1 MNGKELDL
9 SKIADM
15 IAKTAE
21 NARDKLENQSDK
33 MYSIGEDMMSSVG
46 DGALAGA
53 KNAATSIEAAGDI
66 ITQKYQKVLDEIK
79 RSGKKKG
86 DIASLFATITQIKR
100 SDLNSFN
107 ALKDELKD
115 IKATFT
121 DIGEVKGLDAV
132 LKQFGKT
139 ADKLRSIDFGFGS
152 AFVARGRATGTKN
165 LPHVDEVEKV
175 ETSLADAA
183 QQSRK
188 TAEIIQ
194 SDNIKQIQ
202 SFQELVNL
210 LTEYKR
216 LIGSIKEPRLP
227 QLYED
232 IETVKANLGIEGSLR
247 QQRDMAKEEIQV
259 RYKHYQNE
267 RKAYDNGGS
276 YVSNGQT
283 YDVSSYADLARS
295 EEYLKVLIALYIRC
309 GGAVDKLSKKVK
321 QFAEDNDIVGLLR
334 ETEEEYNNIIN
345 ETHKQNV
352 QTIDNIHK
360 IRESI
365 GYKEDGSSTS
375 LAIGKVLNSIHEG
388 ANIEEAADAL
398 SKILNITKEIT
409 TENEE
414 LITSEKKVADTAG
427 KVASDAE
434 KRLNA
439 SIKNQKEW
447 LEYLDSVLNDENFKS
462 SGKRDATQK
471 LKARTQSLIQQRANP
486 DQSKQYGIEMAEVAW
501 KKAYDEAK
509 RQGVADST
517 LTRYSTDA
525 GINYER
531 NLSALQKERELRAD
545 TLAKAEE
552 ELATVQ
558 RTTAAINAE
567 NAELSKQQKIV
578 NSSDDIKRF
587 QDEYAKAARNHAP
600 EDMGRRYGYLM
611 EAISGD
617 SPTMSA
623 VDALNELIAKEQE
636 WKAEQ
641 EAALE
646 AIRKRGEEVQAFC
659 AAATEYQE
667 TIFSSESV
675 KGEYAKALESIS
687 SGAMSA
693 TEGMETLKAAIE
705 KYNTEIVEA
714 VPSTQQQS
722 EAEQGGV
729 KAATE
734 AAEAHRE
741 AASAA
746 SQEAEALD
754 DLQNKQQEYSLTNKD
769 LSYLFDKSRANMI
782 FGDAS
787 DARGKKIKKYFTE
800 LANAGFNLN
809 DQKEVEAAEK
819 LYDYLEKQGRGK
831 QANDKPYEMVYDF
844 LKNITVRIPENM
856 EQTYEAEFPDQWK
869 QIKKRF
875 GGSSKF
881 KIRVGGN
888 GLGVDQLYSE
898 LQTVFPYIFRD
909 GMRAEPDLLR
919 EILDAA
925 EKGRMEAKLPKNS
938 VIPLQ
943 QDEWF
948 AINSIMTSLVS
959 EAQLLRREYDYLRSS
974 ADELSSASE
983 RTADSMERQSHA
995 SKSVAGNLM
1004 DAMSEEDSI
1013 STIGLGLSEE
1023 KARDTISGSKKP
1035 TARANVFNNITNN
1048 SELQTAFQSIIEDIE
1063 QQSMTLVRSDIMD
1076 SIDKNGTGTLKFVSD
1091 DMNSIL
1097 VQTWKMVEGQLTLAS
1112 EKYTS
1117 VFKEP
1122 ELFDVEDRK
1131 KVAKA
1136 QAQTLRTQFKGFAD
1150 DPNYSGIIS
1159 GVETAAGNITDAA
1172 SFKKFNVELTAARE
1186 ALKQLKAE
1194 MSSSKSLDP
1203 LAAAEKTI
1211 NKLPFTLE
1219 KIQVEYKS
1227 LKEFDTGDIFGA
1239 EGVNVE
1245 SLMDAVKTGMNGFN
1259 DSTRSISDRLTSFKD
1274 ILKAFDQ
1281 LSVLMST
1288 LRAKA
1293 KESSSSFAPI
1303 LNTYKELLKLQ
1314 EEQKKAEV
1322 SGATDEK
1329 KNLISDSI
1337 VAKAEKLKQ
1346 LGVDINDI
1354 DKNTNL
1360 TTEQRNKL
1368 LKAQEESLARIKKI
1382 EVDAANSQA
1391 QKEKRQSLNYGKGAF
1406 NSETRKKDNLSA
1418 IYSSIEDNY
1427 GASAGLTDA
1436 MNAYLEKYKQFETA
1450 RQKIADPTTDVTKAD
1465 RDAFNKAKIEVE
1477 SARKALEIYTTSYS
1491 KLEQAQND
1499 GTLLGMDDTVDPSK
1513 LQNST
1518 AALKAYGAEIS
1529 NGKLNIT
1536 GFNSTATEMY
1546 GTIDRGKGVID
1557 QVTVALDSSTGTLYA
1572 YKTATK
1578 EVGTAWEQF
1587 KGIVSRKSKE
1597 IAGFLVGG
1605 SSIYAA
1611 INQIKKGITYVKEI
1625 DTALTEL
1632 KKVTDETDATYK
1644 KFLTTASQTAGQI
1657 GSTVKDFTNATA
1669 DFARLGYNIEQ
1680 ASDLAKAASVYANV
1694 GDEISDISEA
1704 SDSII
1709 STMHG
1714 FGIEAGNAMTIVDK
1728 FNEVGNNFAI
1738 SSSGIGQALL
1748 RSASAMSEAG
1758 NTIDESIGLITAA
1771 NSVVQNP
1778 ESVGT
1783 AMKTLALRIRGA
1795 KVELEDAGEDVDG
1808 MANSVSELQ
1817 KKLLALTGGKVN
1829 IMLDGNTFKNT
1840 TEILRE
1846 MSTVWDDMTD
1856 VNRASALELLGGKR
1870 QANVLAA
1877 VIKNFDMVEEA
1888 IKTSSDAAGSAERE
1902 NEKYL
1907 NSIQGKVD
1915 QFNNAAQTMWMNF
1928 INSDAIKFVVDLGTN
1943 LVKIA
1948 DDLGLVGTA
1957 LAALGIKTVLPK
1969 IFSGFKDSI
1978 GAAKTAFNT
1987 ARGMVST
1994 ISSFNG
2000 KGLMSFLGGK
2010 IEATSIN
2017 DITHALGA
2025 EIMAQKEL
2033 SKELATQILL
2043 KNGVKA
2049 EDIEGALAAM
2059 GYSSANGV
2067 LSLSFKELATSIKEA
2082 AVAFFAS
2089 PFGKIA
2095 IIVGAI
2101 TAIIAIMSALID
2113 THDDY
2118 VDELKE
2124 TSDEISDVKNNIQS
2138 LNDEL
2143 KTTQDRIDELNKKD
2157 KLSFAEEEELKNLKA
2172 QNAELER
2179 SIRLAEQKE
2188 KRLQKEASKSLNK
2201 AVESDTLFSNTTWT
2215 KYVNSKGE
2223 QVGAA
2228 EAVDSGTQYADG
2240 TYGLKEGYTEETVTG
2255 TDLQKKIEQ
2264 YKSAQE
2270 LLKQAKDELE
2280 KLGDDAEDK
2289 EVKSAEAKVE
2299 QMQQNMD
2306 AAYDAISDTM
2316 DKINEDYLSQEGV
2329 EWQYGNPDELE
2340 DWQKQM
2346 NANLKIIYDA
2356 QDKLAIA
2363 SDTTGKAIESAFSR
2377 VSFQTEFQDELK
2389 TIQETVGITGEKLKD
2404 MYDSSNDTSDTGIK
2418 AFIQSLIDCGVIA
2431 NTSADELQKVVD
2443 LSLQLGGNTSKA
2455 AVANQKLARSQKMLQ
2470 YYKQYKELNQY
2481 TQKLRDA
2488 KNGANSLTTEE
2499 KKQISIIRTK
2509 MQALASEISAYDI
2522 LGDQI
2527 NEAKSAFEEFENA
2540 KTADGDSDYLST
2552 AGEMLQTVIKGYQS
2566 SEIGSDA
2573 FKSAFKSLIPESVY
2587 KDLDT
2592 LEERYTAAAEYISG
2606 ALSRYFKI
2614 EYDDD
2619 GAIESVET
2627 TTNHIETFIEDAKEK
2642 GLMSFSDG
2650 VWTVNETDFKN
2661 FADKMGITESMLV
2674 AIGEQIDKID
2684 ADWIMGDNSSFFD
2697 SFDMGTEANIYKTIK
2712 ALADLDQQYID
2723 TVNNE
2728 KLTEE
2733 ERKKALDD
2741 YVKNYKAYQEQLTK
2755 NSNDAISDIEAYS
2768 AATKSVDECTAKV
2781 NDAKQKLQELKDS
2794 GADESEIAIAEGNLD
2809 TVIRELAE
2817 AVAKK
2822 GQLTQPSEMVI
2833 QFAQEAIDSQMTAIK
2848 EKWEKDHVDL
2858 PVILEDG
2865 KVNSE
2870 LLELGEDG
2878 KYTVKL
2884 TPKVEALSDEDKAT
2898 LSSYANLINQQNTIK
2913 EYNQDAENAK
2923 QKSDELK
2930 KTYEDLSQV
2939 IEDLPDPDIDTSQA
2953 QTNVNTLKSSVEK
2966 LKKALDDVD
2975 DKEVTTTVTTVNK
2988 TVYETENK
2996 SGGLFGRLFG
3006 GSTSLNGT
3014 ANAQGSWGAEKKS
3027 TSLVGELGPEL
3038 RVRGNHWDMLGKNGA
3053 EFADVKKGDIIFNHK
3068 QTKSLLKNG
3077 YINSRGKAYA
3087 GGNTQS
3093 GGIFSD
3099 IRQLIIEI
3107 KKIIDKIKI
3116 DKLADKYNELVN
3128 GNVDYNKRPFVSPEY
3143 MRQAGWYE
3151 FDGDV
3156 ATTYDVDYHVSDL
3169 TGKEYMI
3176 KVTPILDNG
3185 EVLSPQE
3192 LDEYVDNVL
3201 NGTNDIL
3208 SADKDNLVINIAPYV
3223 SDDQFAQLDEQLG
3236 NIKGPHWDLVQQYA
3250 DLNNESP
3257 YTVDIN
3263 PSIDQDSLTQTEA
3276 ELDNIS
3282 RDRYVNIYTT
3292 TVKTDTSTPFS
3303 WPMHIGAAYSS
3314 GSSGLK
3320 QNETNALVGE
3330 LGPETLVRNGKYQTI
3345 GENGAE
3351 MMNLKRGDIIF
3362 NHQQTEALLKHGY
3375 VNSRGKA
3382 FATGNAHVGTS
3393 GTIFT
3398 KYATISGYGGTVPDW
3413 FGNSNILGD
3422 LSSAAGSVSSASD
3435 AAEDAAD
3442 DAKQA
3447 IDFIEYRLEEIENSI
3462 TNMANKVENFL
3473 DDTSQTKEKNS
3484 LYEGLVD
3491 AEKQKAST
3499 YLAAAEIYN
3508 EKASQLLSEV
3518 PAEYQEMAKNGAIA
3532 IKEFIGENEGEIAD
3546 AIEEYRTW
3554 SSKAED
3560 AENNYL
3566 ASIAEI
3572 SAKRLEQLQDIADD
3586 FENIVGLTEQHE
3598 NLIQAEMDL
3607 LDEAGERLSENFY
3620 NELMKDSKK
3629 QIEDLNNKRASLQ
3642 DILDN
3647 AVKSGDV
3654 QVGSDDWYEMVNSI
3668 YDVDDAILECKKDI
3682 EGFQNSINDLYWDNL
3697 DKLIDKIDN
3706 VDSELSHLYNLVSD
3720 EEKVVDDAGN
3730 WTKDGVTALGLL
3742 AQQLEVA
3749 NFKVEQYGEAIA
3761 RLKKDYAAGL
3771 YSTDEY
3777 NEKLAELKEN
3787 QWDAIEAQESAKK
3800 SIIDL
3805 NKTRIQAVKDGMQKE
3820 IDAYSELIDKKKEEL
3835 NLQKESHDFSKQ
3847 VAEQQKNIADIEKRL
3862 AVISGDNSA
3871 SAIAQKKKLQAEL
3884 AQAKEELE
3892 ELYYD
3897 HSVEK
3902 QQDALD
3908 KQLED
3913 YQNNKQ
3919 DEMDALDESLKNED
3933 QIIQDSYATI
3943 AANTES
3949 LAQNLSDIADKY
3961 GITLSDSVTK
3971 PWLDG
3976 VDAIGIYQEQLDTSA
3991 SAFTEQL
3998 RALKQELVDLQV
4010 EADKTADS
4018 IIKATNSKKNS
4029 TESAKYTPPTPSTP
4043 QQSPA
4048 TEPSTPAA
4056 PTKGSSVTVKS
4067 SATHFSRDGGSG
4079 TRMQSWVPGSTFT
4092 VYQATDSEVL
4102 IGRNGGYTG
4111 WVRLSDI
4118 EGYSSGAKSI
4128 DKDQFAFLDELGE
4141 ELQLVP
4147 DGAGRLSYI
4156 KKGTGIIPADLTE
4169 RLMEWGK
4176 LDPSSVL
4183 EQSRPVVS
4191 APHVI
4196 NNNLELNLQ
4205 VGEVVHID
4213 RADNSSIPNI
4223 TKAVQDQMDNYM
4235 KNINKKLY
4243 NRVR

>member
-152 AFVARGRATGTKN
+152 AFVARGRSTGTKN
-165 LPHVDEVEKV
+165 IPHVDEVEKV

-194 SDNIKQIQ
+194 SNNIKQIQ
-202 SFQELVNL
+202 SFQDLISILTKYKELCN
-210 LTEYKR
+210 
-216 LIGSIKEPRLP
+216 SIRTVKPP
-227 QLYED
+227 QLYEHMEA
-232 IETVKANLGIEGSLR
+232 IKGNLEIEGSPR
-247 QQRDMAKEEIQV
+247 QQRDMLQQEIRA
-259 RYKHYQNE
+259 RYKIYQNE
-267 RKAYDNGGS
+267 QKAYDNGGEYIADGRIYNIGS
-276 YVSNGQT
+276 Y
-283 YDVSSYADLARS
+283 DDLARS
-295 EEYLKVLIALYIRC
+295 EEYLKVLISLYISC
-309 GGAVDKLSKKVK
+309 GGAVDKLSKKVQ
-321 QFAEDNDIVGLLR
+321 QFAEDNDIAAILR
-334 ETEEEYNNIIN
+334 DTEIEYNNLIS
-345 ETHKQNV
+345 ETHEKNTQV
-352 QTIDNIHK
+352 LDDIAR
-360 IRESI
+360 IREVI
-365 GYKEDGSSTS
+365 GYKEDGSNTS
-375 LAIGKVLNSIHEG
+375 LAIGSVLDSIQHG
-388 ANIEEAADAL
+388 GNIEEAADVLFQIL
-398 SKILNITKEIT
+398 STKKDIIST
-409 TENEE
+409 NQE
-414 LITSEKKVADTAG
+414 LATSEERVAESVDE
-427 KVASDAE
+427 ASSNSE
-434 KRLNA
+434 QRLKQL
-439 SIKNQKEW
+439 IQNQKEW

-552 ELATVQ
+552 ELSTVQ

-587 QDEYAKAARNHAP
+587 QDEYAKAAKNHSP
-600 EDMGRRYGYLM
+600 EDMGQRYGYLM

-646 AIRKRGEEVQAFC
+646 ASRKRGEEVKAFC

-754 DLQNKQQEYSLTNKD
+754 DLQNKQQEYSLTKKD
-769 LSYLFDKSRANMI
+769 LSYLFEKSRANMI

-943 QDEWF
+943 QEDWF

-959 EAQLLRREYDYLRSS
+959 EAQLLRREYDYIGSS

-983 RTADSMERQSHA
+983 RTAESMERQSHA

-1013 STIGLGLSEE
+1013 SPIGLGLSEE

-1097 VQTWKMVEGQLTLAS
+1097 VQTWKMIDGQLTLAS

-1117 VFKEP
+1117 IFKEP

-1245 SLMDAVKTGMNGFN
+1245 NLMDAVKTGMNGFN

-1337 VAKAEKLKQ
+1337 VAKTEKLKQ

-1587 KGIVSRKSKE
+1587 KGIASRKSKE

-1714 FGIEAGNAMTIVDK
+1714 FGIEARNAMTIVDK

-1877 VIKNFDMVEEA
+1877 VIKNFDMVEDA

-1902 NEKYL
+1902 NEKVL
-1907 NSIQGKVD
+1907 NSIQGKVK

-1987 ARGMVST
+1987 ARGIVST

-2059 GYSSANGV
+2059 GYSGANGV
-2067 LSLSFKELATSIKEA
+2067 LSFSFKKLAISIKEA
-2082 AVAFFAS
+2082 AVAFWAS

-2118 VDELKE
+2118 IDKLKE
-2124 TSDEISDVKNNIQS
+2124 TSNEVSDVRNNIQS

-2215 KYVNSKGE
+2215 KFVNSKGE
-2223 QVGAA
+2223 QVDAA
-2228 EAVDSGTQYADG
+2228 EAIDSSSQYADG
-2240 TYGLKEGYTEETVTG
+2240 SYVLKEGYTEETVNG
-2255 TDLQKKIEQ
+2255 TYLQQKIEQ

-2289 EVKSAEAKVE
+2289 EVKSAEDKVE
-2299 QMQQNMD
+2299 RMQQNMD
-2306 AAYDAISDTM
+2306 DAYDAISDTM

-2377 VSFQTEFQDELK
+2377 VSLQTEFQDELK
-2389 TIQETVGITGEKLKD
+2389 TIQEIAGITGEKLKE
-2404 MYDSSNDTSDTGIK
+2404 MYDSSSDTSDTGIK

-2443 LSLQLGGNTSKA
+2443 LSLQLGGNTSEA
-2455 AVANQKLARSQKMLQ
+2455 AVANQKLARSQKRLQ
-2470 YYKQYKELNQY
+2470 YYKQYKELNEY
-2481 TQKLRDA
+2481 V
-2488 KNGANSLTTEE
+2488 NSLKNAGKNASDLTDEQ
-2499 KKQISIIRTK
+2499 KKLISS
-2509 MQALASEISAYDI
+2509 MSQNLQALAKEIDAYDI
-2522 LGDQI
+2522 LGAQI
-2527 NEAKSAFEEFENA
+2527 EDAKQAFEDFEKA
-2540 KTADGDSDYLST
+2540 KESDENTDYAST
-2552 AGEMLQTVIKGYQS
+2552 AGEMLQTVIDGFQS
-2566 SEIGSDA
+2566 AEMGTEA
-2573 FKSAFKSLIPESVY
+2573 FKSAFTGLIPESVY

-2592 LEERYTAAAEYISG
+2592 LEEKYTAVAQYISEDLSKYFTIKYDDEG
-2606 ALSRYFKI
+2606 AL
-2614 EYDDD
+2614 
-2619 GAIESVET
+2619 ESAEVT
-2627 TTNHIETFIEDAKEK
+2627 TKNIETFMEEAQSK
-2642 GLMSFSDG
+2642 GLATFENG
-2650 VWTVNETDFKN
+2650 QWTILENNFKK
-2661 FADKMGITESMLV
+2661 FASEMGITTSALV
-2674 AIGEQIDKID
+2674 AFGEQADKLD
-2684 ADWIMGDNSSFFD
+2684 ADWIMGDYSSFFD
-2697 SFDMGTEANIYKTIK
+2697 SFDMDTESNIDKITRSLANLDLQLLNGQINVNDYAQEYTKLQD
-2712 ALADLDQQYID
+2712 ALAS
-2723 TVNNE
+2723 E
-2728 KLTEE
+2728 K
-2733 ERKKALDD
+2733 ANA
-2741 YVKNYKAYQEQLTK
+2741 V
-2755 NSNDAISDIEAYS
+2755 SDIVEYDNT
-2768 AATKSVDECTAKV
+2768 TKAIDSLKT
-2781 NDAKQKLQELKDS
+2781 QLQEATNKLNELKTS
-2794 GADESEIAIAEGNLD
+2794 GASEDQITNAANEAGEIANNLQ
-2809 TVIRELAE
+2809 E
-2817 AVAKK
+2817 AIKK
-2822 GQLTQPSEMVI
+2822 KSDLCQPSEILVEVALENIQATKDRITSELGTIDATLQLTTTDQDGNEQINSSIIQQLDDGTYTINVDANLSEEAKAKVQEYVDALNSEIQVNSYVTGTQDATTDAEGLKQTYNDLSEVI
-2833 QFAQEAIDSQMTAIK
+2833 ENLPDVSISTVAAQEA
-2848 EKWEKDHVDL
+2848 
-2858 PVILEDG
+2858 
-2865 KVNSE
+2865 
-2870 LLELGEDG
+2870 
-2878 KYTVKL
+2878 
-2884 TPKVEALSDEDKAT
+2884 
-2898 LSSYANLINQQNTIK
+2898 
-2913 EYNQDAENAK
+2913 
-2923 QKSDELK
+2923 
-2930 KTYEDLSQV
+2930 
-2939 IEDLPDPDIDTSQA
+2939 
-2953 QTNVNTLKSSVEK
+2953 VNTLKDRVDN
-2966 LKKALDDVD
+2966 LKTAIDDLPKDVTI
-2975 DKEVTTTVTTVNK
+2975 TTTNINRTVN
-2988 TVYETENK
+2988 TGGGGIIA
-2996 SGGLFGRLFG
+2996 SGAW
-3006 GSTSLNGT
+3006 SLGNAHFDGA
-3014 ANAQGSWGAEKKS
+3014 ANASGTLGADKTE

-3314 GSSGLK
+3314 GSLGLK

-3499 YLAAAEIYN
+3499 YLAAAETYN
-3508 EKASQLLSEV
+3508 EKAAQLLSEV

-3532 IKEFIGENEGEIAD
+3532 IKDFVGENEGEIAD

-3586 FENIVGLTEQHE
+3586 FENIVGLTEQHA

-3620 NELMKDSKK
+3620 KELMKDSKK

-3697 DKLIDKIDN
+3697 DKLIDRIDN
-3706 VDSELSHLYNLVSD
+3706 IDSELSHLYNLVSD
-3720 EEKVVDDAGN
+3720 EEKVVDEFGN

-3749 NFKVEQYGEAIA
+3749 NFKVDQYGDAIA
-3761 RLKKDYAAGL
+3761 RLEKDYAAGL

-3820 IDAYSELIDKKKEEL
+3820 IDAYSELIDKKKEEI

-3919 DEMDALDESLKNED
+3919 DEMDALDESLKNEN
-3933 QIIQDSYATI
+3933 QVIQDSYAVI
-3943 AANTES
+3943 AANTDS
-3949 LAQNLSDIADKY
+3949 LAQNLSEIADKY

-3971 PWLDG
+3971 PWLEG
-3976 VDAIGIYQEQLDTSA
+3976 VDAIGTYQEQLDTSA

-4043 QQSPA
+4043 QQSPSPAPA
-4048 TEPSTPAA
+4048 TPEPPS
-4056 PTKGSSVTVKS
+4056 KGSSVTVKS
-4067 SATHFSRDGGSG
+4067 SATNFSRNGGNG

-4092 VYQATDSEVL
+4092 VYQVSGDDVL
-4102 IGRNGGYTG
+4102 LGRNGGYTG
-4111 WVRLSDI
+4111 WVKLSDI
-4118 EGYSSGAKSI
+4118 EGYAKGSKAI
-4128 DKDQFAFLDELGE
+4128 HKDQFAFLDELGE
-4141 ELQLVP
+4141 ELQLIP
-4147 DGAGRLSYI
+4147 DGSGRLSYV

>member
-188 TAEIIQ
+188 TVKTIQ

-202 SFQELVNL
+202 SFQDLVNL

-216 LIGSIKEPRLP
+216 LIGSIKDPKLP

-232 IETVKANLGIEGSLR
+232 IETVKANLEIEGSR
-247 QQRDMAKEEIQV
+247 IQQRDMAKREIQA
-259 RYKHYQNE
+259 RYKRYQNE

-276 YVSNGQT
+276 YVSNGQI
-283 YDVSSYADLARS
+283 YDVSSYTDLARS

-321 QFAEDNDIVGLLR
+321 QFAEDNDIVGVLR
-334 ETEEEYNNIIN
+334 ETEEEYRNIIN

-352 QTIDNIHK
+352 QTVDNIRK
-360 IRESI
+360 IRESV
-365 GYKEDGSSTS
+365 GYKEDGSNTS
-375 LAIGKVLNSIHEG
+375 RALGEVFTSIHEG
-388 ANIEEAADAL
+388 ANIEEAADVLFQIL
-398 SKILNITKEIT
+398 STKKDIIST
-409 TENEE
+409 NQE
-414 LITSEKKVADTAG
+414 LATSEERVAESVDE
-427 KVASDAE
+427 ASSNSE
-434 KRLNA
+434 QRLKQL
-439 SIKNQKEW
+439 IQNQKEW

-587 QDEYAKAARNHAP
+587 QDEYAKAAKNHAP
-600 EDMGRRYGYLM
+600 EDMGQRYGYLM

-646 AIRKRGEEVQAFC
+646 AGRRKAEEMKTFI
-659 AAATEYQE
+659 AASAEYQYVITSSKSLTTEYAQ
-667 TIFSSESV
+667 I
-675 KGEYAKALESIS
+675 LQSIS
-687 SGAMSA
+687 DGSMSA
-693 TEGMETLKAAIE
+693 TEGMEAFRSAIE
-705 KYNTEIVEA
+705 RCNAETAEA
-714 VPSTQQQS
+714 VPSTQRQS
-722 EAEQGGV
+722 DAEQAAV
-729 KAATE
+729 IAATE

-754 DLQNKQQEYSLTNKD
+754 DLQNKQQEYSLTKKD
-769 LSYLFDKSRANMI
+769 LSYLFEKSRANMI

-787 DARGKKIKKYFTE
+787 DTRGKKIKKYFTE

-856 EQTYEAEFPDQWK
+856 EQTYEAEFQDQWK

-943 QDEWF
+943 QEDWF

-959 EAQLLRREYDYLRSS
+959 EAQLLRREYDYIGSS

-1004 DAMSEEDSI
+1004 DTMSEEDSI
-1013 STIGLGLSEE
+1013 SPIGLGLSEE

-1035 TARANVFNNITNN
+1035 TVRANVFNNITNN

-1097 VQTWKMVEGQLTLAS
+1097 VQTWKMIDGQLKLAS

-1117 VFKEP
+1117 TFKVDKTEGSS
-1122 ELFDVEDRK
+1122 FDAEGYK
-1131 KVAKA
+1131 KVALAKV
-1136 QAQTLRTQFKGFAD
+1136 QTLKAQFKGFAND
-1150 DPNYSGIIS
+1150 ENYAGILS
-1159 GVETAAGNITDAA
+1159 GVENAANSIVDADSLKA
-1172 SFKKFNVELTAARE
+1172 FTMELNAAKE
-1186 ALKQLKAE
+1186 SLKQLKAE

-1203 LAAAEKTI
+1203 LAAAEKTLTKFPI
-1211 NKLPFTLE
+1211 VLD
-1219 KIQVEYKS
+1219 KIKTEYQS
-1227 LKEFDTGDIFGA
+1227 LKEFDTGDILGA
-1239 EGVNVE
+1239 EGTKVE
-1245 SLMDAVKTGMNGFN
+1245 GLMQSVRAGMDGFN
-1259 DSTRSISDRLTSFKD
+1259 DTSRSMSDRLSSFKD
-1274 ILKAFDQ
+1274 ALKSFDQ
-1281 LSVLMST
+1281 LGALMSN

-1293 KESSSSFAPI
+1293 KESNDVFIQI
-1303 LNTYKELLKLQ
+1303 LNTYKELTKLQ

-1329 KNLISDSI
+1329 KQLIADSI
-1337 VAKAEKLKQ
+1337 VQKTEKLKQ
-1346 LGVDINDI
+1346 LGIDINKI
-1354 DKNTNL
+1354 NENTNL
-1360 TTEQRNKL
+1360 TIKQRTRL
-1368 LKAQEESLARIKKI
+1368 LKEQEEASARIKKI

-1436 MNAYLEKYKQFETA
+1436 MNAYLEKYKQFEIA

-1587 KGIVSRKSKE
+1587 KGIASRKSKE

-1808 MANSVSELQ
+1808 MASSVSELQ

-1877 VIKNFDMVEEA
+1877 VIKNFDMVEDA

-1907 NSIQGKVD
+1907 NSIQGKVN

-1957 LAALGIKTVLPK
+1957 IAALGIKTVLPK

-2059 GYSSANGV
+2059 GYSGANGV
-2067 LSLSFKELATSIKEA
+2067 LSFSFKKLATSIKEA
-2082 AVAFFAS
+2082 AVAFWAS

-2118 VDELKE
+2118 IDELKE
-2124 TSDEISDVKNNIQS
+2124 TSNEVSDVRNNIQS

-2228 EAVDSGTQYADG
+2228 EAVDTGTQYADG

-2255 TDLQKKIEQ
+2255 TDLQQKIEQ
-2264 YKSAQE
+2264 YKYAQE

-2289 EVKSAEAKVE
+2289 EVKSAEDKVE
-2299 QMQQNMD
+2299 RMQQNMD
-2306 AAYDAISDTM
+2306 DAYDAISDTM

-2377 VSFQTEFQDELK
+2377 VSLQTEFQDELK
-2389 TIQETVGITGEKLKD
+2389 TIQEIAGITGEKLKE
-2404 MYDSSNDTSDTGIK
+2404 MYDSSSDTSDTGIK

-2443 LSLQLGGNTSKA
+2443 LSLQLGGNTSEA
-2455 AVANQKLARSQKMLQ
+2455 AVANQKLARSQKRLQ
-2470 YYKQYKELNQY
+2470 YYKQYKELNEY
-2481 TQKLRDA
+2481 V
-2488 KNGANSLTTEE
+2488 NSLKDASKNASNLTDEQ
-2499 KKQISIIRTK
+2499 KKLISS
-2509 MQALASEISAYDI
+2509 MSQNLQALAKEIDAYDI
-2522 LGDQI
+2522 LGSQI
-2527 NEAKSAFEEFENA
+2527 EDAKQAFEDFEKA
-2540 KTADGDSDYLST
+2540 KESDENTDYAST
-2552 AGEMLQTVIKGYQS
+2552 AGEMLQTVIEGFQS
-2566 SEIGSDA
+2566 AEMGTEA
-2573 FKSAFKSLIPESVY
+2573 FKSAFTGLIPESVY

-2592 LEERYTAAAEYISG
+2592 LEEKYTAVAQYISKDLSKYFTIKYDDEG
-2606 ALSRYFKI
+2606 AL
-2614 EYDDD
+2614 
-2619 GAIESVET
+2619 ESAEVT
-2627 TTNHIETFIEDAKEK
+2627 TKNIETFMEEAQSK
-2642 GLMSFSDG
+2642 GLATFENG
-2650 VWTVNETDFKN
+2650 QWTILENNFKK
-2661 FADKMGITESMLV
+2661 FASEMGITTSALV
-2674 AIGEQIDKID
+2674 AFGEQADKLD
-2684 ADWIMGDNSSFFD
+2684 ADWIMGDYSSFFD
-2697 SFDMGTEANIYKTIK
+2697 SFDMDTESNIDKITRSLANLDLQLINGQINVNDYAQEYTKLQD
-2712 ALADLDQQYID
+2712 ALAS
-2723 TVNNE
+2723 E
-2728 KLTEE
+2728 K
-2733 ERKKALDD
+2733 ANA
-2741 YVKNYKAYQEQLTK
+2741 V
-2755 NSNDAISDIEAYS
+2755 SDIVEYDNT
-2768 AATKSVDECTAKV
+2768 TKAIDSLKT
-2781 NDAKQKLQELKDS
+2781 QLQEATNKLNELKTS
-2794 GADESEIAIAEGNLD
+2794 GASEDQITNAANEAGEIANNLQ
-2809 TVIRELAE
+2809 E
-2817 AVAKK
+2817 ALKK
-2822 GQLTQPSEMVI
+2822 KSDLCQPSEMLVEVALENI
-2833 QFAQEAIDSQMTAIK
+2833 QATKDRITSELGKIDATLQLTTTDQDGNEQINSSIIQQLDDGTYTINVDANLSEEAKAKVQEY
-2848 EKWEKDHVDL
+2848 VDAL
-2858 PVILEDG
+2858 NSEIQ
-2865 KVNSE
+2865 VNSYVT
-2870 LLELGEDG
+2870 G
-2878 KYTVKL
+2878 T
-2884 TPKVEALSDEDKAT
+2884 
-2898 LSSYANLINQQNTIK
+2898 
-2913 EYNQDAENAK
+2913 QDATTDAEGLK
-2923 QKSDELK
+2923 Q
-2930 KTYEDLSQV
+2930 TYNDLSEV
-2939 IEDLPDPDIDTSQA
+2939 IENLPDVSISTVAAQA
-2953 QTNVNTLKSSVEK
+2953 AVNTLKARVDN
-2966 LKKALDDVD
+2966 LKTAIDDLPKDVTI
-2975 DKEVTTTVTTVNK
+2975 TTTNINRTVN
-2988 TVYETENK
+2988 TGGGGIIA
-2996 SGGLFGRLFG
+2996 SGAW
-3006 GSTSLNGT
+3006 SLGNAHFDGA
-3014 ANAQGSWGAEKKS
+3014 ANASGTLGADKTE

-3143 MRQAGWYE
+3143 MRQSGWYE

-3263 PSIDQDSLTQTEA
+3263 PSIDQGSLTQTEA

-3282 RDRYVNIYTT
+3282 RDRYVNIYTK

-3314 GSSGLK
+3314 GSRGLK

-3499 YLAAAEIYN
+3499 YLAAAETYN
-3508 EKASQLLSEV
+3508 EKAAQLLSEV

-3532 IKEFIGENEGEIAD
+3532 IKDFVGENEGEIAD

-3586 FENIVGLTEQHE
+3586 FENIVGLTEQHA

-3620 NELMKDSKK
+3620 KELMKDSKK

-3697 DKLIDKIDN
+3697 DKLIDRIDN

-3761 RLKKDYAAGL
+3761 HLEKDYAAGL

-3787 QWDAIEAQESAKK
+3787 QWSAIEAQESAKN

-3847 VAEQQKNIADIEKRL
+3847 VAEQQKNIADIEKRI

-3971 PWLDG
+3971 PWLEG
-3976 VDAIGIYQEQLDTSA
+3976 VDAIGTYQEQLDTSA

>member
-139 ADKLRSIDFGFGS
+139 ADKLRSIDFGFGN

-188 TAEIIQ
+188 TVKTIQ

-202 SFQELVNL
+202 SFQDLISILTKYKELCN
-210 LTEYKR
+210 
-216 LIGSIKEPRLP
+216 SIRTVKPP
-227 QLYED
+227 QLYEHMEA
-232 IETVKANLGIEGSLR
+232 IKGNLEIEGSPR
-247 QQRDMAKEEIQV
+247 QQRDMLTQEIRA
-259 RYKHYQNE
+259 RYKIYQNE
-267 RKAYDNGGS
+267 QKAYDNGGEYIADGQIYNIDS
-276 YVSNGQT
+276 Y
-283 YDVSSYADLARS
+283 DDLARS
-295 EEYLKVLIALYIRC
+295 EEYLKVLISLYISC
-309 GGAVDKLSKKVK
+309 GGAVDKLSKKVQ
-321 QFAEDNDIVGLLR
+321 QFVEDNDIAAMLR
-334 ETEEEYNNIIN
+334 DTEIEYNNLIS
-345 ETHKQNV
+345 ETHEKNTQV
-352 QTIDNIHK
+352 LDDIAR
-360 IRESI
+360 IREAI
-365 GYKEDGSSTS
+365 GYKEDGSNTS
-375 LAIGKVLNSIHEG
+375 LAIGSVLDSIQHG
-388 ANIEEAADAL
+388 GNIEEAADVLFQIL
-398 SKILNITKEIT
+398 STKKDIIST
-409 TENEE
+409 NQE
-414 LITSEKKVADTAG
+414 LATSEERVAESVDE
-427 KVASDAE
+427 ASSNSE
-434 KRLNA
+434 QRLKQL
-439 SIKNQKEW
+439 IQNQKEW

-587 QDEYAKAARNHAP
+587 QDEYAKAAKNHDP

-611 EAISGD
+611 EAISGN

-646 AIRKRGEEVQAFC
+646 AGRRKAEEMKTFI
-659 AAATEYQE
+659 AASAEYQYVITSSKSLTTEYAQ
-667 TIFSSESV
+667 I
-675 KGEYAKALESIS
+675 LQSIS
-687 SGAMSA
+687 NGSMSA
-693 TEGMETLKAAIE
+693 TEGMEAFRSAIE
-705 KYNTEIVEA
+705 RCNAETAEA
-714 VPSTQQQS
+714 VPSTQRQS
-722 EAEQGGV
+722 DAEQAAV
-729 KAATE
+729 IAATE

-754 DLQNKQQEYSLTNKD
+754 DLQNKQQEYSLTKKD
-769 LSYLFDKSRANMI
+769 LSYLFEKSRANMI

-787 DARGKKIKKYFTE
+787 DARGKKIKKYFTD

-959 EAQLLRREYDYLRSS
+959 EAQLLRREYDYIGSS

-983 RTADSMERQSHA
+983 RTAESMERQSHA

-1013 STIGLGLSEE
+1013 SPIGLGLSEE

-1048 SELQTAFQSIIEDIE
+1048 SELQTAFKSIIEDIE

-1097 VQTWKMVEGQLTLAS
+1097 VQTWKMIDGQLKLAS

-1117 VFKEP
+1117 TFKVDKTEGSS
-1122 ELFDVEDRK
+1122 FDAEGYK
-1131 KVAKA
+1131 KVALAKV
-1136 QAQTLRTQFKGFAD
+1136 QTLKAQFKGFAND
-1150 DPNYSGIIS
+1150 ENYAGILS
-1159 GVETAAGNITDAA
+1159 GVENAANSIVDADSLKA
-1172 SFKKFNVELTAARE
+1172 FTMELNAAKE
-1186 ALKQLKAE
+1186 SLKQLKAE

-1203 LAAAEKTI
+1203 LAAAEKTLTKFPI
-1211 NKLPFTLE
+1211 VLD
-1219 KIQVEYKS
+1219 KIKTEYQS
-1227 LKEFDTGDIFGA
+1227 LKEFDTGDILGA
-1239 EGVNVE
+1239 EGTKVE
-1245 SLMDAVKTGMNGFN
+1245 GLMQSVRAGMDGFN
-1259 DSTRSISDRLTSFKD
+1259 DTSRSMSDRLSSFKD
-1274 ILKAFDQ
+1274 ALKSFDQ
-1281 LSVLMST
+1281 LGALMSN

-1293 KESSSSFAPI
+1293 KESNDVFIQI
-1303 LNTYKELLKLQ
+1303 LNTYKELTKLQ

-1329 KNLISDSI
+1329 KQLIADSI
-1337 VAKAEKLKQ
+1337 VQKTEKLKQ
-1346 LGVDINDI
+1346 LGIDINKI
-1354 DKNTNL
+1354 NENTNL
-1360 TTEQRNKL
+1360 TTRQRNRL
-1368 LKAQEESLARIKKI
+1368 LKEQEEASARIKKI

-1491 KLEQAQND
+1491 KLEKAQND

-1587 KGIVSRKSKE
+1587 KGIASRKSKE

-1714 FGIEAGNAMTIVDK
+1714 FGIEAENAMNIVDK

-1808 MANSVSELQ
+1808 MASSVSELQ

-1877 VIKNFDMVEEA
+1877 VIKNFDMVEDA

-1902 NEKYL
+1902 NEKVL
-1907 NSIQGKVD
+1907 NSIQGKVK

-1987 ARGMVST
+1987 ARGIVST

-2067 LSLSFKELATSIKEA
+2067 LSFSFKKLATSIKEA
-2082 AVAFFAS
+2082 AVAFWAS

-2101 TAIIAIMSALID
+2101 TAIMAIMSALID

-2118 VDELKE
+2118 IDELKE

-2215 KYVNSKGE
+2215 KFVNSKGE
-2223 QVGAA
+2223 QVDAA
-2228 EAVDSGTQYADG
+2228 EAIDSSSQYADG
-2240 TYGLKEGYTEETVTG
+2240 SYVLKEGYTEETVNG
-2255 TDLQKKIEQ
+2255 TYLQQKIEQ

-2289 EVKSAEAKVE
+2289 EVKSAEDKVE
-2299 QMQQNMD
+2299 RMQQNMD
-2306 AAYDAISDTM
+2306 DAYDAISDTM

-2377 VSFQTEFQDELK
+2377 VSLQTEFQDELK
-2389 TIQETVGITGEKLKD
+2389 TIQEIAGITGEKLKE
-2404 MYDSSNDTSDTGIK
+2404 MYDSSSDTSDTGIK

-2443 LSLQLGGNTSKA
+2443 LSLQLGGNTSEA
-2455 AVANQKLARSQKMLQ
+2455 AVANQKLARSQKRLQ
-2470 YYKQYKELNQY
+2470 YYKQYKELNEY
-2481 TQKLRDA
+2481 V
-2488 KNGANSLTTEE
+2488 NSLKDASKNASNLTDEQ
-2499 KKQISIIRTK
+2499 KKLISS
-2509 MQALASEISAYDI
+2509 MSQNLQALAKEIDAYDI
-2522 LGDQI
+2522 LGAQI
-2527 NEAKSAFEEFENA
+2527 EDAKQAFEDFEKA
-2540 KTADGDSDYLST
+2540 KESDENTDYAST
-2552 AGEMLQTVIKGYQS
+2552 AGEMLQTVIDGFQS
-2566 SEIGSDA
+2566 AEMGTEA
-2573 FKSAFKSLIPESVY
+2573 FKSAFTGLIPESVY

-2592 LEERYTAAAEYISG
+2592 LEEKYTAVAQYISKDLSKYFTIKYDDEG
-2606 ALSRYFKI
+2606 AL
-2614 EYDDD
+2614 
-2619 GAIESVET
+2619 ESAEVT
-2627 TTNHIETFIEDAKEK
+2627 TKNIETFMEEAQSK
-2642 GLMSFSDG
+2642 GLATFENG
-2650 VWTVNETDFKN
+2650 QWTILENNFKK
-2661 FADKMGITESMLV
+2661 FASEMGITTSALV
-2674 AIGEQIDKID
+2674 AFGEQADKLD
-2684 ADWIMGDNSSFFD
+2684 ADWIMGDYSSFFD
-2697 SFDMGTEANIYKTIK
+2697 SFDMDTESNIDKITRSLANLDLQLINGQINVNDYAQEYTKLQD
-2712 ALADLDQQYID
+2712 ALAS
-2723 TVNNE
+2723 E
-2728 KLTEE
+2728 K
-2733 ERKKALDD
+2733 ANA
-2741 YVKNYKAYQEQLTK
+2741 V
-2755 NSNDAISDIEAYS
+2755 SDIVEYDNT
-2768 AATKSVDECTAKV
+2768 TKAIDSLKT
-2781 NDAKQKLQELKDS
+2781 QLQEATNKLNELKTS
-2794 GADESEIAIAEGNLD
+2794 GASEDQITNAANEAGEIANNLQ
-2809 TVIRELAE
+2809 E
-2817 AVAKK
+2817 AIKK
-2822 GQLTQPSEMVI
+2822 KSDLCQPSEMLVEVALENIQETKDRITSELGKIDATLQLTTTDQDGNEQINSSIIQQLDDGTYTINVDANLSEEAKAKVQEYVDALNSEIQVNSYVTGTQDATTDAEGLKQTYNDLSEVI
-2833 QFAQEAIDSQMTAIK
+2833 ENLPDVSISTVAAQEA
-2848 EKWEKDHVDL
+2848 
-2858 PVILEDG
+2858 
-2865 KVNSE
+2865 
-2870 LLELGEDG
+2870 
-2878 KYTVKL
+2878 
-2884 TPKVEALSDEDKAT
+2884 
-2898 LSSYANLINQQNTIK
+2898 
-2913 EYNQDAENAK
+2913 
-2923 QKSDELK
+2923 
-2930 KTYEDLSQV
+2930 
-2939 IEDLPDPDIDTSQA
+2939 
-2953 QTNVNTLKSSVEK
+2953 VNTLKDRVDN
-2966 LKKALDDVD
+2966 LKTAIDDLPKDVTI
-2975 DKEVTTTVTTVNK
+2975 TTTNINRTVN
-2988 TVYETENK
+2988 TGGGGIIA
-2996 SGGLFGRLFG
+2996 SGAW
-3006 GSTSLNGT
+3006 SLGNAHFDGA
-3014 ANAQGSWGAEKKS
+3014 ANASGTLGADKTE

-3263 PSIDQDSLTQTEA
+3263 PSIDQDSLTQIEA

-3314 GSSGLK
+3314 GSRGLK

-3499 YLAAAEIYN
+3499 YLAAAETYN
-3508 EKASQLLSEV
+3508 EKAAQLLSEV

-3532 IKEFIGENEGEIAD
+3532 IKDFIGENEGEIAD

-3586 FENIVGLTEQHE
+3586 FENIVGLTEQHA

-3682 EGFQNSINDLYWDNL
+3682 EGFQNSINDLYWDNI

-3720 EEKVVDDAGN
+3720 EEKVVDEFGN

-3761 RLKKDYAAGL
+3761 HLEKDYAAGL

-3787 QWDAIEAQESAKK
+3787 QWGAIDAQESAKK

-3847 VAEQQKNIADIEKRL
+3847 VAEQQKNIADIEKRI

-3971 PWLDG
+3971 PWLEG

>member
-188 TAEIIQ
+188 TVKTIQ

-202 SFQELVNL
+202 SFQDLVNL

-216 LIGSIKEPRLP
+216 LIGSIKEPKLP

-232 IETVKANLGIEGSLR
+232 IETVKANLEIEGSR
-247 QQRDMAKEEIQV
+247 IQQRDMAKREIQA

-365 GYKEDGSSTS
+365 GYKEDGSNTS
-375 LAIGKVLNSIHEG
+375 RALGEVFTSIHEG
-388 ANIEEAADAL
+388 ANIEEAADVLFQIL
-398 SKILNITKEIT
+398 STKKDIIST
-409 TENEE
+409 NQE
-414 LITSEKKVADTAG
+414 LATSEERVAESVDE
-427 KVASDAE
+427 ASSNSE
-434 KRLNA
+434 QRLKQL
-439 SIKNQKEW
+439 IQNQKEW

-587 QDEYAKAARNHAP
+587 QDEYAKAAKNHAP

-646 AIRKRGEEVQAFC
+646 AGRRKAEEMKTFI
-659 AAATEYQE
+659 AASAEYQYVITSSKSLTTEYAQ
-667 TIFSSESV
+667 I
-675 KGEYAKALESIS
+675 LQSIS
-687 SGAMSA
+687 DGSMSA
-693 TEGMETLKAAIE
+693 TEGMEAFRSAIE
-705 KYNTEIVEA
+705 RCNAETAEA
-714 VPSTQQQS
+714 VPSTQRQS
-722 EAEQGGV
+722 DAEQAAV
-729 KAATE
+729 IAATE

-769 LSYLFDKSRANMI
+769 LSYLFEKSRANMI

-831 QANDKPYEMVYDF
+831 QVNDKPYAMVYDF
-844 LKNITVRIPENM
+844 LKNLTVRIPENM
-856 EQTYEAEFPDQWK
+856 EPTYEAEFPDQWK

-898 LQTVFPYIFRD
+898 LQTVFPDIFRD

-943 QDEWF
+943 QDDWF

-959 EAQLLRREYDYLRSS
+959 EAQLLRREYDYIGSS

-983 RTADSMERQSHA
+983 RTAESMERQSHA
-995 SKSVAGNLM
+995 SKSVAGNLT

-1013 STIGLGLSEE
+1013 SPIGLGLSEE

-1097 VQTWKMVEGQLTLAS
+1097 VQTWKMIDGQLKLAS

-1117 VFKEP
+1117 TFKVDKTEGSS
-1122 ELFDVEDRK
+1122 FDAEGYK
-1131 KVAKA
+1131 KVALAKV
-1136 QAQTLRTQFKGFAD
+1136 QTLKAQFKGFAND
-1150 DPNYSGIIS
+1150 ENYAGILS
-1159 GVETAAGNITDAA
+1159 GVENAANSIVDADSLKA
-1172 SFKKFNVELTAARE
+1172 FTMELNAAKE
-1186 ALKQLKAE
+1186 SLKQLKAE

-1203 LAAAEKTI
+1203 LAAAEKTLTKFPI
-1211 NKLPFTLE
+1211 VLD
-1219 KIQVEYKS
+1219 KIKTEYQS
-1227 LKEFDTGDIFGA
+1227 LKEFDTGDILGA
-1239 EGVNVE
+1239 EGTKVE
-1245 SLMDAVKTGMNGFN
+1245 GLMQSVRAGMDGFN
-1259 DSTRSISDRLTSFKD
+1259 DTSRSMSDRLSSFKD
-1274 ILKAFDQ
+1274 ALKSFDQ
-1281 LSVLMST
+1281 LGALMSN

-1293 KESSSSFAPI
+1293 KESNDVFIQI
-1303 LNTYKELLKLQ
+1303 LNTYKELTKLQ

-1329 KNLISDSI
+1329 KQLIADSI
-1337 VAKAEKLKQ
+1337 VQKTEKLKQ
-1346 LGVDINDI
+1346 LGIDINKI
-1354 DKNTNL
+1354 NENTNL
-1360 TTEQRNKL
+1360 TTRQRNRL
-1368 LKAQEESLARIKKI
+1368 LKEQEEASARIKKI

-1491 KLEQAQND
+1491 KLEKAQND

-1587 KGIVSRKSKE
+1587 KGIASRKSKE

-1907 NSIQGKVD
+1907 NSIQGKVN

-1987 ARGMVST
+1987 ARGIVST

-2049 EDIEGALAAM
+2049 EDIDGALAAM

-2067 LSLSFKELATSIKEA
+2067 LSFSFKKLATSIKEA
-2082 AVAFFAS
+2082 AVAFWAS

-2118 VDELKE
+2118 IDELKE
-2124 TSDEISDVKNNIQS
+2124 TSNEVSDVRNNIQS

-2240 TYGLKEGYTEETVTG
+2240 SYGLKEGYTEETVTG

-2377 VSFQTEFQDELK
+2377 VSLQTEFQDELK
-2389 TIQETVGITGEKLKD
+2389 TIQEIAGITGEKLKE
-2404 MYDSSNDTSDTGIK
+2404 MYDSSSDTSDTGIK

-2443 LSLQLGGNTSKA
+2443 LSLQLGGNTSEA
-2455 AVANQKLARSQKMLQ
+2455 AVANQKLARSQKRLQ
-2470 YYKQYKELNQY
+2470 YYKQYKELNEY
-2481 TQKLRDA
+2481 V
-2488 KNGANSLTTEE
+2488 NSLKDASKNASNLTDEQ
-2499 KKQISIIRTK
+2499 KKLISS
-2509 MQALASEISAYDI
+2509 MSQNLQALAKEIDAYDI
-2522 LGDQI
+2522 LGSQI
-2527 NEAKSAFEEFENA
+2527 EDAKQAFEDFEKA
-2540 KTADGDSDYLST
+2540 KESDENTDYAST
-2552 AGEMLQTVIKGYQS
+2552 AGEMLQTVIEGFQS
-2566 SEIGSDA
+2566 AEMGTEA
-2573 FKSAFKSLIPESVY
+2573 FKSAFTGLIPESVY

-2592 LEERYTAAAEYISG
+2592 LEEKYTAVAQYISKDLSKYFTIKYDDEG
-2606 ALSRYFKI
+2606 AL
-2614 EYDDD
+2614 
-2619 GAIESVET
+2619 ESAEVT
-2627 TTNHIETFIEDAKEK
+2627 TKNIETFMEEAQSK
-2642 GLMSFSDG
+2642 GLATFENG
-2650 VWTVNETDFKN
+2650 QWTILENNFKK
-2661 FADKMGITESMLV
+2661 FASEMGITTSALV
-2674 AIGEQIDKID
+2674 AFGEQADKLD
-2684 ADWIMGDNSSFFD
+2684 ADWIMGDYSSFFD
-2697 SFDMGTEANIYKTIK
+2697 SFDMDTESNIDKITRSLANLDLQLLNGQINVNDYAQEYTKLQD
-2712 ALADLDQQYID
+2712 ALAS
-2723 TVNNE
+2723 E
-2728 KLTEE
+2728 K
-2733 ERKKALDD
+2733 ANA
-2741 YVKNYKAYQEQLTK
+2741 V
-2755 NSNDAISDIEAYS
+2755 SDIVEYDNTTKEIDSLKTQLQDATNKLNELKTSGASEDQITNAANEAGEI
-2768 AATKSVDECTAKV
+2768 A
-2781 NDAKQKLQELKDS
+2781 NNLQE
-2794 GADESEIAIAEGNLD
+2794 AIE
-2809 TVIRELAE
+2809 
-2817 AVAKK
+2817 KK
-2822 GQLTQPSEMVI
+2822 SDLCQPSEILVEVALENI
-2833 QFAQEAIDSQMTAIK
+2833 QATKDRIISELGKIDATLQLTTTDQDGNEQINSSIIQQLDDGTYTINVDANLSEEAKAKVQEY
-2848 EKWEKDHVDL
+2848 VDAL
-2858 PVILEDG
+2858 NSEIQ
-2865 KVNSE
+2865 VNSYVT
-2870 LLELGEDG
+2870 G
-2878 KYTVKL
+2878 T
-2884 TPKVEALSDEDKAT
+2884 
-2898 LSSYANLINQQNTIK
+2898 
-2913 EYNQDAENAK
+2913 QDATTDAEGLK
-2923 QKSDELK
+2923 Q
-2930 KTYEDLSQV
+2930 TYNDLSEV
-2939 IEDLPDPDIDTSQA
+2939 IENLPDVSISTVAAQA
-2953 QTNVNTLKSSVEK
+2953 AVNTLKDRVDN
-2966 LKKALDDVD
+2966 LKTAIDDLPKDVTI
-2975 DKEVTTTVTTVNK
+2975 TTTNINRTVN
-2988 TVYETENK
+2988 TGGGGIIA
-2996 SGGLFGRLFG
+2996 SGAW
-3006 GSTSLNGT
+3006 SLGNAHFDGA
-3014 ANAQGSWGAEKKS
+3014 ANASGTLGADKTE

-3314 GSSGLK
+3314 GSRGLK

-3508 EKASQLLSEV
+3508 EKAAQLLSEV

-3586 FENIVGLTEQHE
+3586 FENIVGLTEQHA

-3697 DKLIDKIDN
+3697 DKLIDRIDN
-3706 VDSELSHLYNLVSD
+3706 VDSDLSHLYNLVSD

-3761 RLKKDYAAGL
+3761 HLEKDYAAGL

-3787 QWDAIEAQESAKK
+3787 QWSAIEAQESAKK

-3847 VAEQQKNIADIEKRL
+3847 VAEQQKNIADIEKRI

-3971 PWLDG
+3971 PWLEG